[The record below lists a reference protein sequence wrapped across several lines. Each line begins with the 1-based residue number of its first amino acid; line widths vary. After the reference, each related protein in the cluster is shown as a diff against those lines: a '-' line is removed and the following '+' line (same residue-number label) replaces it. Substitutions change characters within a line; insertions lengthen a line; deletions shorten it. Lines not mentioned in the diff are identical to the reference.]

1 MYQKF
6 YPLLAGNHSLFNGLT
21 FMPAR
26 HLPAHALQWQVGR
39 SRSGPARF
47 TRLTSGGQVAGR
59 EAGGPATWNN
69 EVLGTKN

>member
-6 YPLLAGNHSLFNGLT
+6 YPSLAGNHSLFNGLT
-21 FMPAR
+21 FMPAH
-26 HLPAHALQWQVGR
+26 HLPAHALQWQAGR
-39 SRSGPARF
+39 SRSG
-47 TRLTSGGQVAGR
+47 

>member
-6 YPLLAGNHSLFNGLT
+6 YPFLAGNHSLFNGLT

-39 SRSGPARF
+39 SRSGPAR
-47 TRLTSGGQVAGR
+47 LLALLPAGK
-59 EAGGPATWNN
+59 PATWNN